1 MGLKD
6 NILNTFHQKDEL
18 APQIWEIDSN
28 SGEFFMRP
36 EVRERLLKISNEFLD
51 FIGLDNLDCT
61 IETKDCD
68 IEDIVV
74 TGSIAN
80 YNWSSFSD
88 IDLHIILDF
97 SDIDENEE
105 LIKNF
110 LNAKKNLWNAS
121 HDIEI
126 RGFEVE
132 VYAQD
137 SKETHFSSGVFSILF
152 DDWVVKPEYVESEID
167 VKKILSKAKG
177 WMDMIDA
184 LHSTQYGKSPEE
196 TLELI
201 EKIKKKLKKF
211 RSCGLEEGGEY
222 SYENLAFKFLR
233 RSGYIKR
240 LFELKNELVDNS
252 LSMN

>member
-1 MGLKD
+1 M
-6 NILNTFHQKDEL
+6 
-18 APQIWEIDSN
+18 
-28 SGEFFMRP
+28 
-36 EVRERLLKISNEFLD
+36 
-51 FIGLDNLDCT
+51 DNLNCQ
-61 IETKDCD
+61 IETGDCD

-80 YNWSSFSD
+80 YNWSRFSD
-88 IDLHIILDF
+88 IDLHLILDF

-132 VYAQD
+132 VYGQD
-137 SKETHFSSGVFSILF
+137 SKETHFSSGVYSILF
-152 DDWVVKPEYVESEID
+152 DEWVVTPDYVEAEID
-167 VKKILSKAKG
+167 VTKILSKAKG
-177 WMDMIDA
+177 WMNMIDE
-184 LHSTQYGKSPEE
+184 LYSRQYEQTPEE

-201 EKIKKKLKKF
+201 DKIKKKLKKF
-211 RSCGLEEGGEY
+211 RSCGLEKGGEY

-240 LFELKNELVDNS
+240 LFELKNELVDDS

>member
-6 NILNTFHQKDEL
+6 NILTTFHQKNEL
-18 APQIWEIDSN
+18 APQIWEMDSN

-36 EVRERLLKISNEFLD
+36 EVRERLLKITNEFLE
-51 FIGLDNLDCT
+51 FIDLDNLNCQ
-61 IETKDCD
+61 IETGDCD

-80 YNWSSFSD
+80 YNWSRFSD
-88 IDLHIILDF
+88 IDLHLILDF

-132 VYAQD
+132 VYGQD
-137 SKETHFSSGVFSILF
+137 SKETHFSSGVYSILF
-152 DDWVVKPEYVESEID
+152 DEWVVTPDYVEAEID
-167 VKKILSKAKG
+167 VTKILSKAKG
-177 WMDMIDA
+177 WMNMIDE
-184 LHSTQYGKSPEE
+184 LYSRQYEQTPEE

-201 EKIKKKLKKF
+201 DKIKKKLKKF
-211 RSCGLEEGGEY
+211 RSCGLEKGGEY

-240 LFELKNELVDNS
+240 LFELKNELVDDS

>member
-1 MGLKD
+1 MGIKD
-6 NILNTFHQKDEL
+6 NILTTFHQKDEL
-18 APQIWEIDSN
+18 APQIWEMDSD
-28 SGEFFMRP
+28 SGEFFMRE
-36 EVRERLLKISNEFLD
+36 EVRTQLLKITNEFLS
-51 FIGLDNLDCT
+51 FIDLDNLDCSV
-61 IETKDCD
+61 ETQDCD

-74 TGSIAN
+74 TGSISN

-88 IDLHIILDF
+88 IDLHIILNF
-97 SDIDENEE
+97 SEIDENEK

-132 VYAQD
+132 VYGQD
-137 SKETHFSSGVFSILF
+137 SKETHFSSGVYSILF
-152 DDWVVKPEYVESEID
+152 NEWVVKPQYVESEID
-167 VKKILSKAKG
+167 VNKILSKARG

-184 LHSTQYGKSPEE
+184 LYSRQYEQTPEE
-196 TLELI
+196 TLEVI
-201 EKIKKKLKKF
+201 DKIKNKLKKF
-211 RSCGLEEGGEY
+211 RNCGLEEGGEY

-240 LFELKNELVDNS
+240 LFQLKNELIDNS

>member
-1 MGLKD
+1 MGIKD
-6 NILNTFHQKDEL
+6 NILTTFHQKDEL
-18 APQIWEIDSN
+18 SPQIWETDSD
-28 SGEFFMRP
+28 SGDFFMQ
-36 EVRERLLKISNEFLD
+36 EDVREKLLEITNEFLD
-51 FIGLDNLDCT
+51 FIDLGISTCDID
-61 IETKDCD
+61 TKDCD

-97 SDIDENEE
+97 SDIDENEK

-110 LNAKKNLWNAS
+110 LNTKKNLWNAS

-137 SKETHFSSGVFSILF
+137 SKETHFSSGVYSILF
-152 DDWVVKPEYVESEID
+152 NDWVVKPEYVDSEVD
-167 VKKILSKAKG
+167 VNKIISKSKG
-177 WMDMIDA
+177 WMDMIDE
-184 LHSTQYGKSPEE
+184 LYSRQYEQSPEE
-196 TLELI
+196 TLEVI
-201 EKIKKKLKKF
+201 DKIKNKLKKF
-211 RSCGLEEGGEY
+211 RSCGLEKSGEY

-240 LFELKNELVDNS
+240 LFELKNELIDNS

>member
-6 NILNTFHQKDEL
+6 NILTTFHQKDEL
-18 APQIWEIDSN
+18 APQIWETDSN

-36 EVRERLLKISNEFLD
+36 EVRDKLLIITNEFLS
-51 FIGLDNLDCT
+51 FIDLNNLDCSL
-61 IETKDCD
+61 ETGDCD
-68 IEDIVV
+68 IEDVVV

-132 VYAQD
+132 VYGQD

-152 DDWVVKPEYVESEID
+152 NDWVVKPEYVESEID
-167 VKKILSKAKG
+167 VNKILSKAKG

-184 LHSTQYGKSPEE
+184 LYSSQYERTPEE

-201 EKIKKKLKKF
+201 DKIKKKLKKF

-240 LFELKNELVDNS
+240 LFELKNELVDDS